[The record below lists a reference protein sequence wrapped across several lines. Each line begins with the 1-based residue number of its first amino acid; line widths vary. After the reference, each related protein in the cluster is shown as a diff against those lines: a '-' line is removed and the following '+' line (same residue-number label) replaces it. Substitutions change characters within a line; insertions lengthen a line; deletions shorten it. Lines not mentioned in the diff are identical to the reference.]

1 MSDDD
6 DIGNAIRIAK
16 SGASTVDSPAQ
27 KMMSEYKDDTWDHPF
42 DSRSRLL
49 NTQTGLDPRSDF
61 AEIEMGKSGDDEIHV
76 NSIKALTKRRGQGTQ
91 ALQYLKNLA
100 DKHGVTLTGYAKP
113 YGSGGMN
120 AKDLKDWYKRHG
132 FSINRSGDMI
142 RKPQKG

>member
-1 MSDDD
+1 MADDD

-61 AEIEMGKSGDDEIHV
+61 AEIEMG
-76 NSIKALTKRRGQGTQ
+76 
-91 ALQYLKNLA
+91 
-100 DKHGVTLTGYAKP
+100 
-113 YGSGGMN
+113 
-120 AKDLKDWYKRHG
+120 
-132 FSINRSGDMI
+132 
-142 RKPQKG
+142 